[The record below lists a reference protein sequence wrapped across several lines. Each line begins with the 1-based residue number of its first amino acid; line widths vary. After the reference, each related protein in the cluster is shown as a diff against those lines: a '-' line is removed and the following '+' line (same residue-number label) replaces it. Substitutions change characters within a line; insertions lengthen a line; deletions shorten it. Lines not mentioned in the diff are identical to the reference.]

1 MKLKPDEAALFFRLF
16 FPLLDYVN
24 EKYKVEPDFEKISA
38 SEKID
43 LWKAFNL
50 AQFLWERPQ
59 LLDEYLQM
67 FDFSDEDG
75 RIILGWKRRLSGKFI
90 IERHLKKGS
99 VFILAND
106 NSVYMVNGIFSD
118 WNEMLGGAPLPVM
131 VNATLIPF
139 KDVIISDGLVSVS
152 SVRFGR
158 NYSAVF
164 KEIYMNAKHRGTI
177 ITSF

>member
-24 EKYKVEPDFEKISA
+24 EKYKVEPNLERISA

-43 LWKAFNL
+43 LRKIFNV
-50 AQFLWERPQ
+50 AQFLWKRPQ

-67 FDFSDEDG
+67 SDASDEDG
-75 RIILGWKRRLSGKFI
+75 RIILGWKRRISGTFI

-99 VFILAND
+99 VFIFAND

-118 WNEMLGGAPLPVM
+118 WNEMLGGAPLPIM
-131 VNATLIPF
+131 VEATLIPF
-139 KDVIISDGLVSVS
+139 KDVIISDGMVSVS
-152 SVRFGR
+152 NVHFGR
-158 NYSAVF
+158 NYSDVF
-164 KEIYMNAKHRGTI
+164 KDLYECETQRDN
-177 ITSF
+177 